1 MCTAGDREA
10 QGELY
15 AQYAS
20 RLYALCYR
28 YVADRE
34 EAQDL
39 MHDAMIKAMDS
50 FRYFSYTCDGS
61 LYAWLR
67 RLTVNVVIDRL
78 RQMSKLRLVPLDQ
91 TIEPGI
97 TDTDDNAADDI
108 PAQVLMDLV
117 ASLPEGLHT
126 QIQENGSNLSGGQR
140 QRIAIARALL
150 RNPKIILLD
159 EATSALDADS
169 ERQAQ
174 AAIDAMMGRCT
185 VVMVAH
191 RLSTLRR
198 ADAVYR
204 LDHGKLRRYENF
216 DQVIRDM
223 EGENKA

>member
-28 YVADRE
+28 YVADRD

-50 FRYFSYTCDGS
+50 FRSFSYSGDGS

-91 TIEPGI
+91 TMETGNPEA
-97 TDTDDNAADDI
+97 DDNAADDI

-117 ASLPEGLHT
+117 ASLPSVRRTVFNMYCIDGFSHKDIAAAIGITEK
-126 QIQENGSNLSGGQR
+126 GSASIL
-140 QRIAIARALL
+140 AKARAQLKSQVNDYL
-150 RNPKIILLD
+150 KR
-159 EATSALDADS
+159 T
-169 ERQAQ
+169 
-174 AAIDAMMGRCT
+174 GR
-185 VVMVAH
+185 
-191 RLSTLRR
+191 
-198 ADAVYR
+198 
-204 LDHGKLRRYENF
+204 
-216 DQVIRDM
+216 
-223 EGENKA
+223 

>member
-1 MCTAGDREA
+1 MRTEQELARLCTAGDREA

-50 FRYFSYTCDGS
+50 FRSFSYSGDGS

-91 TIEPGI
+91 TMETGNPEA
-97 TDTDDNAADDI
+97 DDNAADDI

-117 ASLPEGLHT
+117 ASLPSVRRTVFNMYCIDGFSHKDIAAAIGITEK
-126 QIQENGSNLSGGQR
+126 GSASIL
-140 QRIAIARALL
+140 AKARAQLKSQVNDYL
-150 RNPKIILLD
+150 KR
-159 EATSALDADS
+159 T
-169 ERQAQ
+169 
-174 AAIDAMMGRCT
+174 GR
-185 VVMVAH
+185 
-191 RLSTLRR
+191 
-198 ADAVYR
+198 
-204 LDHGKLRRYENF
+204 
-216 DQVIRDM
+216 
-223 EGENKA
+223 